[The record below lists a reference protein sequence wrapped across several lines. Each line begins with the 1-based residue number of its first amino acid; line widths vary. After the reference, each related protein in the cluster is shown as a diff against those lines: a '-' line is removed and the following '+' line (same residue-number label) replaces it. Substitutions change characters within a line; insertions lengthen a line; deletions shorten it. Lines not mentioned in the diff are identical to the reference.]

1 MTEDN
6 DTDDERNYDT
16 VKKDEEED
24 GNLMMKATRVELA
37 QRVVLWNLQ
46 EKASIQSSWLLLD
59 SQSSNDVFWN
69 GKMLTNIKD
78 VKSNLVMHCNAG
90 NSVTKEGDWGSMV
103 LYGIIL
109 KC

>member
-16 VKKDEEED
+16 VTKDEEED

-37 QRVVLWNLQ
+37 QRVVLCNLQ

-59 SQSSNDVFWN
+59 SQSSNDVF
-69 GKMLTNIKD
+69 
-78 VKSNLVMHCNAG
+78 
-90 NSVTKEGDWGSMV
+90 
-103 LYGIIL
+103 
-109 KC
+109 

>member
-37 QRVVLWNLQ
+37 QRVVLCNLQ

-59 SQSSNDVFWN
+59 SQSSNDVF
-69 GKMLTNIKD
+69 
-78 VKSNLVMHCNAG
+78 
-90 NSVTKEGDWGSMV
+90 
-103 LYGIIL
+103 
-109 KC
+109 